1 MVVEVPAWQNR
12 ERQFG
17 GRKRIYSVAQY
28 QQPNGRGTTWSGD
41 SPKLVPKI
49 EIWLT
54 QAEGG
59 LEWRHAVGENA
70 MVSDMVVKKI
80 TVQNSQEL
88 GSRAVVLEQSSHLTL
103 GKPGNL
109 WFLICKKKGLFYR

>member
-28 QQPNGRGTTWSGD
+28 EQPNGHGTTWRGD
-41 SPKLVPKI
+41 SPKLVPKM

-54 QAEGG
+54 QEEGG
-59 LEWRHAVGENA
+59 LEWRHAVRKNTI
-70 MVSDMVVKKI
+70 VSDMVVK
-80 TVQNSQEL
+80 
-88 GSRAVVLEQSSHLTL
+88 
-103 GKPGNL
+103 
-109 WFLICKKKGLFYR
+109 